1 MKTVITYGT
10 FDLLHRGHI
19 RLLERA
25 KKLGDYLIVG
35 VTSDDYDRTRGKIN
49 VSESLEERIAA
60 IEATHLADKIII
72 EEYEGQKI
80 DDIKRYNVDI
90 FAIGSDWVGKFDYL
104 KDYCE
109 VIYLERTKGISSSQ
123 IRTANRNTKMG
134 IVGNTPDFLAKFQSE
149 DIFVNGIEII
159 GICTT
164 NIANMND
171 TIKNL
176 PVVTTDYAELLKHVD
191 AVYLY
196 LDDID
201 NYSYVKKAL
210 ENHKHV
216 LCESPIALKA
226 EECTELFALAK
237 KNNCVLVDGIRTAY
251 STAYSRLLLLLKS
264 GKIGDILDVSVTCT
278 SMKKCL
284 RNKTF
289 FDWGPNALLPVFQ
302 ILGTNYQT
310 KQFIVKFSDE
320 QKEIDTYTKVNLLY
334 DKASATIKVAKGAKS
349 EGSLVITGTKGYIY
363 VPSPW
368 WKMDYFEVRYENQ
381 EENKRYFYQLDGEGI
396 RYELVTFSQII
407 EQRKDNY
414 YITPEISFAFC
425 QMMEDFIQKKD
436 MIDIS

>member
-1 MKTVITYGT
+1 
-10 FDLLHRGHI
+10 
-19 RLLERA
+19 
-25 KKLGDYLIVG
+25 
-35 VTSDDYDRTRGKIN
+35 
-49 VSESLEERIAA
+49 
-60 IEATHLADKIII
+60 
-72 EEYEGQKI
+72 
-80 DDIKRYNVDI
+80 
-90 FAIGSDWVGKFDYL
+90 
-104 KDYCE
+104 
-109 VIYLERTKGISSSQ
+109 
-123 IRTANRNTKMG
+123 
-134 IVGNTPDFLAKFQSE
+134 
-149 DIFVNGIEII
+149 
-159 GICTT
+159 
-164 NIANMND
+164 
-171 TIKNL
+171 
-176 PVVTTDYAELLKHVD
+176 
-191 AVYLY
+191 
-196 LDDID
+196 
-201 NYSYVKKAL
+201 
-210 ENHKHV
+210 
-216 LCESPIALKA
+216 
-226 EECTELFALAK
+226 
-237 KNNCVLVDGIRTAY
+237 
-251 STAYSRLLLLLKS
+251 
-264 GKIGDILDVSVTCT
+264 
-278 SMKKCL
+278 MKKCL